1 MISKTVFM
9 LSTFSIA
16 LFASGPIGH
25 LIAHNQPYGNVAWA
39 QDAGDADQEDAV
51 SSEPAVTPP
60 DLQGTWSGPIDDDSA
75 GSATL
80 TVDIF
85 QNHSKL
91 KGTWSVPG
99 GSGKFKGKISSDG
112 MSAKFTFKGHHG
124 CKVTTTGTLDSATEI
139 SGMYTSKHCIGI
151 TSGSYDM
158 TQQP

>member
-16 LFASGPIGH
+16 LFASGPIGR

-39 QDAGDADQEDAV
+39 QDAGDADQEDSV

-60 DLQGTWSGPIDDDSA
+60 DLQGTWSGPIDDSN
-75 GSATL
+75 GTTTL
-80 TVDIF
+80 TLDIF

-99 GSGKFKGKISSDG
+99 GSGNFKGKISSDA
-112 MSAKFTFKGHHG
+112 MSAKFTLKGHHG
-124 CKVTTTGTLDSATEI
+124 CKVITTGLLVSATEI
-139 SGMYTSKHCIGI
+139 SGTYTSKHCNGI
-151 TSGSYDM
+151 TSGSYDL